1 MNLPKSIKIGYA
13 TFFDHIHTPE
23 LFRARVHQLFG
34 WIEDG
39 SLKINI
45 GGTYA
50 LANAR
55 HAHADMESRVT
66 TGKLLLIP

>member
-23 LFRARVHQLFG
+23 LFRARVHQLFR

-39 SLKINI
+39 SLKVNI

-55 HAHADMESRVT
+55 MLMQTWKAAPPPASCC
-66 TGKLLLIP
+66 